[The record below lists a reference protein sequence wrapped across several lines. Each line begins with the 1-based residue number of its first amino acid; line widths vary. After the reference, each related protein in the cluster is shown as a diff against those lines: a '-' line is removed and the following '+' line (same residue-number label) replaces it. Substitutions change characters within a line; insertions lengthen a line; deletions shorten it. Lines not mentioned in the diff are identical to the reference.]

1 MMMTVDNVYN
11 YKNKN
16 AFWVPDQTP
25 QSAVGQ
31 NRNKVLPVLPVV
43 YGVLF
48 ATPNPSVALAN
59 EEYYHQLIL

>member
-31 NRNKVLPVLPVV
+31 NRNQVLPVLATGSSIHFHSTGTCSNSIIVV
-43 YGVLF
+43 I
-48 ATPNPSVALAN
+48 TT
-59 EEYYHQLIL
+59 